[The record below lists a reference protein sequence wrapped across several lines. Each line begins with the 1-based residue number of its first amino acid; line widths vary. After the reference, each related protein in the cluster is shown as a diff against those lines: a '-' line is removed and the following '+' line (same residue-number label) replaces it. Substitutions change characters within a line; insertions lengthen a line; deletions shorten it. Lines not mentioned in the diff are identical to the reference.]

1 MNLLIPNE
9 QKQEQE
15 PQKSTQDDNKYM
27 NDVIDQEKLISTMS
41 SNMESLGMKLCTP
54 KEEWDVAD
62 PQK

>member
-1 MNLLIPNE
+1 MNLLIPYE
-9 QKQEQE
+9 QEQD
-15 PQKSTQDDNKYM
+15 PLKSMQDDDKYM

>member
-9 QKQEQE
+9 QEQD
-15 PQKSTQDDNKYM
+15 PLKSMQDDDKYM

>member
-9 QKQEQE
+9 QEQD
-15 PQKSTQDDNKYM
+15 PLKCMQDDDKYM

>member
-9 QKQEQE
+9 QEQD
-15 PQKSTQDDNKYM
+15 PLKSMQDDEKYM
-27 NDVIDQEKLISTMS
+27 NDVIDKEKLISTMS

>member
-9 QKQEQE
+9 QEQD
-15 PQKSTQDDNKYM
+15 PLKSMQDDEKYM

>member
-9 QKQEQE
+9 QEQD
-15 PQKSTQDDNKYM
+15 PLKSMQDDEKYM

-41 SNMESLGMKLCTP
+41 SNMESRGMKLCTP